1 MSWWYRKFHVT
12 DEPHG
17 ILGLQLFGHPW
28 FDASTSFGVAHDIL
42 EHFPDDSGRME
53 DEYMALGAIVFVRGY
68 EEWNANQRFG
78 VLDPAEVL
86 SDEPCNQVDYHGI
99 HSVLEAPYRTPN
111 RTDEDFESFLTRFI
125 RQARH
130 DMMDRYGSLPVWLR
144 HGEQV
149 GYLKDW
155 MRIGYQRAQR
165 RYRSHSMSHMVQVFQ
180 CVAEQAEEIMKH
192 VNENDRVII
201 RVEPARI
208 KCEWRYIPDPYVQL
222 DDNYWR

>member
-1 MSWWYRKFHVT
+1 MSWWYRKFRVT
-12 DEPHG
+12 NEPYG
-17 ILGLQLFGHPW
+17 VPGLQLFGHPW

-68 EEWNANQRFG
+68 EEWNASQNFG
-78 VLDPAEVL
+78 VLDLAEVL
-86 SDEPCNQVDYHGI
+86 GDDPCNQVDYHGI
-99 HSVLEAPYRTPN
+99 NSILEVPYRTPD
-111 RTDEDFESFLTRFI
+111 RTDEEFEPFLTRFI
-125 RQARH
+125 RRARR
-130 DMMDRYGSLPVWLR
+130 DMMDRHGSLPVWLR

-155 MRIGYQRAQR
+155 MRIGYQRAKR

-180 CVAEQAEEIMKH
+180 CVAEKAEEIMKH
-192 VNENDRVII
+192 VDLSDKVII

-208 KCEWRYIPDPYVQL
+208 KCEWRYIPDPYIQL
-222 DDNYWR
+222 DDNHWR